1 MSHQFND
8 SQTINPKSRADVVM
22 AVCAEL
28 AKLGPLSQCQI
39 RPDSDLASELNV
51 DSLDAITL
59 VLALNSRFGVDLLNT
74 AWHVIS
80 TPERIADVVLALTE
94 AKSRLSAIKQEI
106 S

>member
-59 VLALNSRFGVDLLNT
+59 VLALNSRFGVDLPNT
-74 AWHVIS
+74 TLGRLWI
-80 TPERIADVVLALTE
+80 ERAHEDPNAFLC
-94 AKSRLSAIKQEI
+94 RW
-106 S
+106 